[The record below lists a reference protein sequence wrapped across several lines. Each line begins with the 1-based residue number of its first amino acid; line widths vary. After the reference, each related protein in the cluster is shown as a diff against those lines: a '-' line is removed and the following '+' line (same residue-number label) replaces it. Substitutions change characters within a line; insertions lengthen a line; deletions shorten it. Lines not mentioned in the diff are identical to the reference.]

1 MQFSARIFLTIKS
14 PRSPEGGGQSIVTN
28 SGYRLETANISSAS
42 ARSIDMLAWQKTCL
56 PASSADTVTAECMY
70 GVVPIQTTS
79 ISGVATNSAQSR
91 IGNASREF
99 SRQNRSELSYVEF
112 ETATISTSEFFLRA
126 GKWRVRT
133 MLPAP
138 TIPIRNL

>member
-1 MQFSARIFLTIKS
+1 MR
-14 PRSPEGGGQSIVTN
+14 
-28 SGYRLETANISSAS
+28 
-42 ARSIDMLAWQKTCL
+42 AWQKTCL
-56 PASSADTVTAECMY
+56 PASSAEIVTAECMY
-70 GVVPIQTTS
+70 GVVPIQMMS

-91 IGNASREF
+91 IGSASSEF
-99 SRQNRSELSYVEF
+99 SRQKRSELSYVEF
-112 ETATISTSEFFLRA
+112 ETATIYTSEFFLSA

>member
-1 MQFSARIFLTIKS
+1 LTIKS
-14 PRSPEGGGQSIVTN
+14 PRNPNGGGQSIVTN
-28 SGYRLETANISSAS
+28 SGYRFDAESISSAS
-42 ARSIDMLAWQKTCL
+42 AKSIDMRAWQKTCL
-56 PASSADTVTAECMY
+56 PASSAEIVTAECMY
-70 GVVPIQTTS
+70 GVVPIQTMS

-91 IGNASREF
+91 IGSAASEF
-99 SRQNRSELSYVEF
+99 SRQKRSELSYVEF
-112 ETATISTSEFFLRA
+112 ETATISTSALFLRA